1 MTGAIITRDTS
12 CTLASYIE
20 DRRRGIVSSVVRSS
34 ALSRPG
40 DVAAVVFANAFIDR
54 LCQELEIG
62 DGDIVNIWVDSETS
76 ATDAAEQARI
86 VMITCATISSF
97 YVTDCGHN
105 DEVVSYL
112 AVRSSELEKRFHRDA
127 IRTASIDPAKFVSR
141 DEVVA
146 SLLSAIDARDA
157 ATCDH
162 SRAVGMWSGR
172 IAKTMGLSAAQQ
184 NVAILAGTLHDIG
197 KIATPTEILLK
208 AGPLDEAEWEVMRA
222 HSRIGAKMLERIPSL
237 AELAPIVL
245 AHHERPDGTGYPD
258 RLVTKDIPIIAR
270 IISVADSFHAMISKR
285 PYRQS
290 MPVLRALDVLRAGAG
305 TQWDS
310 DVIDT
315 MIGVVRPVEVE
326 RPVELRK
333 VVGGSNY

>member
-20 DRRRGIVSSVVRSS
+20 DRRRGIVTAVVRSN

-40 DVAAVVFANAFIDR
+40 DVSSVVFANAFIDR

-76 ATDAAEQARI
+76 ATDQAEQARI
-86 VMITCATISSF
+86 VMIACATISSF
-97 YVTDCGHN
+97 FVTDCGHN

-112 AVRSSELEKRFHRDA
+112 AVRSSELEKRFNREAD
-127 IRTASIDPAKFVSR
+127 RSASIDAAKFVSR

-146 SLLSAIDARDA
+146 SLLSAIDARDP

-172 IAKTMGLSAAQQ
+172 IAKTMGMTPEQQ

-197 KIATPTEILLK
+197 
-208 AGPLDEAEWEVMRA
+208 
-222 HSRIGAKMLERIPSL
+222 
-237 AELAPIVL
+237 
-245 AHHERPDGTGYPD
+245 
-258 RLVTKDIPIIAR
+258 
-270 IISVADSFHAMISKR
+270 
-285 PYRQS
+285 
-290 MPVLRALDVLRAGAG
+290 
-305 TQWDS
+305 
-310 DVIDT
+310 
-315 MIGVVRPVEVE
+315 
-326 RPVELRK
+326 
-333 VVGGSNY
+333 

>member
-1 MTGAIITRDTS
+1 MSGAIITRDTS

-20 DRRRGIVSSVVRSS
+20 DRRRGIVTSVVRSS

-76 ATDAAEQARI
+76 ATDAVEQARI
-86 VMITCATISSF
+86 VMIACATISSF
-97 YVTDCGHN
+97 FVTDCGHN

-112 AVRSSELEKRFHRDA
+112 AVRSSELEKRFHRDRIGAEA
-127 IRTASIDPAKFVSR
+127 IDSAKFVSR

-146 SLLSAIDARDA
+146 SLLSAIDARDS

-172 IAKTMGLSAAQQ
+172 IAKTMGLSAEQQ
-184 NVAILAGTLHDIG
+184 NVAILAGTLHDVG

-208 AGPLDEAEWEVMRA
+208 SGPLDEAEWEVMRA

-237 AELAPIVL
+237 ADLAPIVR

-258 RLVTKDIPIIAR
+258 RLFDKDIPVLAR
-270 IISVADSFHAMISKR
+270 IIAVADSFHAMISKR
-285 PYRQS
+285 PYRAS
-290 MPVLRALDVLRAGAG
+290 MPVLQALDVLRSGAG

-315 MIGVVRPVEVE
+315 MIGVIRPEAAE
-326 RPVELRK
+326 RPIQLRK
-333 VVGGSNY
+333 VVGGTNY

>member
-20 DRRRGIVSSVVRSS
+20 DRRRGIVTSVVRSG

-76 ATDAAEQARI
+76 ETDAAEQARI
-86 VMITCATISSF
+86 VMIACATISSF
-97 YVTDCGHN
+97 FVTDCGHN
-105 DEVVSYL
+105 DEVVSFL
-112 AVRSSELEKRFHRDA
+112 AVRSSELEKRFHRDT

-172 IAKTMGLSAAQQ
+172 IAKTMGMNAEQQ
-184 NVAILAGTLHDIG
+184 NVAILAGTLHDVG
-197 KIATPTEILLK
+197 KIATPSEILLK
-208 AGPLDEAEWEVMRA
+208 QGPLDEQEWEVMRA
-222 HSRIGAKMLERIPSL
+222 HSRVGAKMLERIPSL
-237 AELAPIVL
+237 SELAPIVR
-245 AHHERPDGTGYPD
+245 AHHERLDGTGYPD
-258 RLVTKDIPIIAR
+258 RLVSDEIPMIAR

-290 MPVLRALDVLRAGAG
+290 MPVLKALDVLRSGSG
-305 TQWDS
+305 TQWDP
-310 DVIDT
+310 DVIET
-315 MIGVVRPVEVE
+315 MIGVVRPAAAE
-326 RPVELRK
+326 RAVVLRQA
-333 VVGGSNY
+333 VGGSNY